1 MERNQI
7 MVTARSTVFERIQ
20 GFKALTVGDMLMDT
34 KGLESIIDLAE
45 HDATVVSV
53 LAKISKALVEAY
65 QAYRN
70 DRNFK
75 AAFDR
80 DEKVQYRK
88 KQEDELTPGDMVTWI
103 NNNKHIER
111 VDVKTQIPNKR
122 CKP

>member
-1 MERNQI
+1 

-45 HDATVVSV
+45 HNATVVSV

-103 NNNKHIER
+103 NNNKHVER